1 MCMSYYEDDA
11 EDVSKSNLELE
22 LLECLDKLHF
32 YLKRV
37 ETEREVELVE
47 ELRNHC
53 SRMLMY
59 FDRSR
64 GRNRIYG

>member
-1 MCMSYYEDDA
+1 MA
-11 EDVSKSNLELE
+11 WT